1 MEIAKSKVAV
11 RDEAAEITA
20 EEFVAPMLDRGPV
33 TLAMLDAGYEVMAS
47 NGYWV
52 DSAFIEWLDVAACGG
67 LRPDK
72 VYPLIEA
79 IFLAMVNASPERF
92 LPALRQ

>member
-52 DSAFIEWLDVAACGG
+52 DSAFIEWLDVAADRIPGELTDNG
-67 LRPDK
+67 AGNTTAD
-72 VYPLIEA
+72 
-79 IFLAMVNASPERF
+79 
-92 LPALRQ
+92 